1 MLSFLSSSPNFCPS
15 IRNSSWGK
23 DLLLRSMLGEG
34 ESDKFAWD
42 GSLLLHDPIK
52 QFCLYRE
59 LWKLSWFGDTELSS
73 YTISNPPSLTIFIL
87 LFLGDDFRTEIGV
100 DDPFLFL
107 SSLLPPPRKTYG
119 WITWLSG
126 AKTVDILC
134 RSNHDMTLSYRHII
148 TKTFLDVIVSDEKFC
163 VLNLKI
169 ETLVLKKHLSYVSK
183 ISSTIIRSSA
193 ILSCIF
199 KIINRYVRH

>member
-34 ESDKFAWD
+34 ESDRFAWD

-126 AKTVDILC
+126 AKTVDIFVAV
-134 RSNHDMTLSYRHII
+134 I
-148 TKTFLDVIVSDEKFC
+148 TIWHC
-163 VLNLKI
+163 LNV
-169 ETLVLKKHLSYVSK
+169 T
-183 ISSTIIRSSA
+183 
-193 ILSCIF
+193 
-199 KIINRYVRH
+199 